1 MDIKKA
7 PLGAILK
14 GKIYVLQL
22 KKQASACKKMV
33 GVKGFEPSASWSQ
46 TTRATKLRHT
56 PLEVSDLNPT
66 ESDYTSH
73 TGCRQTEMRGR
84 IARVRPLR
92 TPRIR
97 ERPA

>member
-1 MDIKKA
+1 MKQTCFSMREWRDLFIKFAMSCFSFLLQKNLFLKIGIKKA

-22 KKQASACKKMV
+22 KKQALACKKMV

-56 PLEVSDLNPT
+56 PMS
-66 ESDYTSH
+66 
-73 TGCRQTEMRGR
+73 
-84 IARVRPLR
+84 
-92 TPRIR
+92 
-97 ERPA
+97 

>member
-1 MDIKKA
+1 MREWRDLFIKFAMNCFSFFIIKEFILKIDIKKA

-22 KKQASACKKMV
+22 KKQAFACKKMV

-56 PLEVSDLNPT
+56 PMS
-66 ESDYTSH
+66 
-73 TGCRQTEMRGR
+73 
-84 IARVRPLR
+84 
-92 TPRIR
+92 
-97 ERPA
+97 